1 MYLEPPVILGD
12 GVRKVDL
19 LPLAH
24 KLLQFRVLLHANVVP
39 DEVPVD
45 AVSSPLL
52 LVQQQV

>member
-12 GVRKVDL
+12 GVSKVDL

-24 KLLQFRVLLHANVVP
+24 KLLQFRVLLHPNVVP